1 MFISLSK
8 MLGKSKFRIG
18 AGLRITKNN
27 MWWMCLVLL
36 FVLVFQ
42 MMWYMCV
49 LCFWMMYAIFYGI
62 YWLIK
67 KAVQKIKGVA

>member
-8 MLGKSKFRIG
+8 MLGKTKFRIG

-27 MWWMCLVLL
+27 VVWMSFVLL
-36 FVLVFQ
+36 FIAVFQ

-49 LCFWMMYAIFYGI
+49 LCFWVMYAICYGI

-67 KAVQKIKGVA
+67 KLVQKLKR